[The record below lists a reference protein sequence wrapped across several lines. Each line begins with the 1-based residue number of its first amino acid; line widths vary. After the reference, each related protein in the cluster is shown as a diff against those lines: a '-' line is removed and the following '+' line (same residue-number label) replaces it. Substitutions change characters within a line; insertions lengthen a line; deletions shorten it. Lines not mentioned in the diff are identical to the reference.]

1 MLADYTPWNYQITI
15 TGNNASFFK
24 SSIIINF
31 CSLCSHIHSL
41 KKKASVAEADTASGG
56 LYGKELATRA

>member
-1 MLADYTPWNYQITI
+1 MLADYTPCNYQITI

-24 SSIIINF
+24 S
-31 CSLCSHIHSL
+31 SLCSHIHSL